1 MLKKYIVKDGDTGE
15 KNYQTFLWNIF
26 HPEKA
31 GLNYKKANNLKS
43 LERINIDQELIIPI
57 GE

>member
-1 MLKKYIVKDGDTGE
+1 MEHIHLKKADLI
-15 KNYQTFLWNIF
+15 I
-26 HPEKA
+26 
-31 GLNYKKANNLKS
+31 KANNLKS